1 MKKKIFSIIMWL
13 ATIAIV
19 VGTVLIVML
28 SNKNKELNIDD
39 YENRI
44 VTYEEAFKQ
53 KEYVYYLYIYRD
65 NCTGCDSIK
74 QNVID
79 YINGYNSGESAYKL
93 YMLKVDPEVNQDK
106 LVEFDENGNAK
117 SNLYVSNI
125 EDLRISGTPCLLLLQ
140 NHTVDSG
147 VYGAKAVSQQL
158 SAR

>member
-1 MKKKIFSIIMWL
+1 
-13 ATIAIV
+13 
-19 VGTVLIVML
+19 
-28 SNKNKELNIDD
+28 
-39 YENRI
+39 
-44 VTYEEAFKQ
+44 
-53 KEYVYYLYIYRD
+53 
-65 NCTGCDSIK
+65 
-74 QNVID
+74 
-79 YINGYNSGESAYKL
+79 
-93 YMLKVDPEVNQDK
+93 MLKVDPEVNQDK